1 MVTVKN
7 TSVVVVS
14 DKYNLKPIPLKCQHN
29 TQCHQRDLIILPQPM
44 ESLGFLDVLNS
55 SSVPGIKIKKKV
67 LSPTAA
73 KVRVL
78 GSRYRGQVE
87 KVQGKEGPSS
97 VECWGRQEALSQT

>member
-1 MVTVKN
+1 MTVKN

-67 LSPTAA
+67 LSPTAV
-73 KVRVL
+73 K
-78 GSRYRGQVE
+78 SSPFE
-87 KVQGKEGPSS
+87 GKISTEPSTAETS
-97 VECWGRQEALSQT
+97 SPEPVSTSF